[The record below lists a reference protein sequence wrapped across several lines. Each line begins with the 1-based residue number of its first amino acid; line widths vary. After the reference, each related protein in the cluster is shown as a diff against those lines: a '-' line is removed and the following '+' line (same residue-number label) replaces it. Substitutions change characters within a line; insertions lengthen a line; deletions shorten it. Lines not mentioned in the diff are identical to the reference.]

1 MTYAAEAAESG
12 LYRPPTYASF
22 QGEVYN
28 VGLWFL
34 QQTSHVGRLV
44 RHAAWRADRGIAVVS
59 VLQPR
64 RDRRRTQHHD
74 PQHVRGR
81 HAGLRSGPAGI
92 CRTATLGGGG
102 RDRARPLADR
112 LTAYSRLFL

>member
-34 QQTSHVGRLV
+34 QQAPHLGRLV

-64 RDRRRTQHHD
+64 RNGRRTQHHD
-74 PQHVRGR
+74 PQYVRDW
-81 HAGLRSGPAGI
+81 HADLRPGSARI
-92 CRTATLGGGG
+92 CRAAALGGSG
-102 RDRARPLADR
+102 RDRARPL
-112 LTAYSRLFL
+112 